1 MVERPYHVI
10 EICQVRL
17 LFDGIAENEFK
28 GYLLIPRRL
37 GFLLQVFEQ
46 NDYLVWVFD
55 QEILEHQA
63 IPNNI

>member
-46 NDYLVWVFD
+46 NDYLV
-55 QEILEHQA
+55 
-63 IPNNI
+63 